1 MTMTTLRI
9 LRLASR
15 SRSHCQAWGAAVD
28 QRRGLRLAGPTWA
41 KHCAAQHRLASSLP
55 PTEDWRTV
63 PNALTALRLVAV
75 PGILATWYLE
85 LHGVSAALFGAAA
98 ATDWFDGFLAR
109 RWNQKTALGA
119 LLDPLADKLLVSSTL
134 VILVEHAASPV
145 VSLPAAAILAREL
158 GVSTLREWTQAH
170 RPEAASSISV
180 AWHGK
185 AKAAAQLLALQGLL
199 AGIALSDL
207 EATEVDESQAWGPSL
222 YKGSLL
228 LLWLAAG
235 LTLGSGFQQ
244 RGRSG
249 FFPVQSGIRQH
260 LPWSTLLDQCADAME
275 VRVEAADGLPADAVL
290 SLRLGATRR
299 QAPLQSALS
308 HPLRFSTFLDS
319 ASEPLRLDVMR
330 PMSTAQIV
338 LRAEEHRYT
347 VPLAGCP
354 EAAIQ
359 FSVKPSFAKAAERG
373 RAPDAYSA
381 PTLPGFKDAAA
392 SAKEYLERHHL
403 LQYMQS
409 LLHAVIQAK
418 PKDPVAYMMS
428 LMKTSQTRSE
438 SRRSS
443 EEVPEARSDP
453 GPRAASK
460 EVLIGQAASDPGIG
474 PEAVEATQAE
484 PCAPT
489 QHASCGSGT
498 LCGTTYEDQHASA
511 HKEDFVFDSSV
522 RTPTLEKQ
530 QVDIEDSPAS
540 ASKPLAV
547 TRVALD
553 PQRLKEIRASL
564 QRQLRN
570 TISEGKLEMSV
581 QKALE
586 LMTGPSFEAEEHLR
600 NELIILLS
608 ERKEL
613 TSRTHRLTEELHQLR
628 QLNQDLH
635 LKLSKSSDHG

>member
-1 MTMTTLRI
+1 
-9 LRLASR
+9 
-15 SRSHCQAWGAAVD
+15 
-28 QRRGLRLAGPTWA
+28 
-41 KHCAAQHRLASSLP
+41 
-55 PTEDWRTV
+55 
-63 PNALTALRLVAV
+63 
-75 PGILATWYLE
+75 
-85 LHGVSAALFGAAA
+85 
-98 ATDWFDGFLAR
+98 
-109 RWNQKTALGA
+109 
-119 LLDPLADKLLVSSTL
+119 
-134 VILVEHAASPV
+134 
-145 VSLPAAAILAREL
+145 
-158 GVSTLREWTQAH
+158 
-170 RPEAASSISV
+170 
-180 AWHGK
+180 
-185 AKAAAQLLALQGLL
+185 
-199 AGIALSDL
+199 
-207 EATEVDESQAWGPSL
+207 
-222 YKGSLL
+222 
-228 LLWLAAG
+228 
-235 LTLGSGFQQ
+235 
-244 RGRSG
+244 
-249 FFPVQSGIRQH
+249 
-260 LPWSTLLDQCADAME
+260 ME

-330 PMSTAQIV
+330 PMSTAQVV
-338 LRAEEHRYT
+338 LRAEEHCYT

-354 EAAIQ
+354 DAAIQ

-373 RAPDAYSA
+373 RGPDAYSA
-381 PTLPGFKDAAA
+381 PALPGFKDAAA

-428 LMKTSQTRSE
+428 LMKTSQTCSE

-453 GPRAASK
+453 GPTVAGK
-460 EVLIGQAASDPGIG
+460 EVLVGQAASDPGIG
-474 PEAVEATQAE
+474 PEALEATQAE
-484 PCAPT
+484 PCAPA
-489 QHASCGSGT
+489 QH
-498 LCGTTYEDQHASA
+498 DQHASA
-511 HKEDFVFDSSV
+511 HKEDFAFDSSV
-522 RTPTLEKQ
+522 PTPTLEKQ
-530 QVDIEDSPAS
+530 QVDIEDSPS
-540 ASKPLAV
+540 ARSKPLAV
-547 TRVALD
+547 KRVALD

-564 QRQLRN
+564 QRQLQN
-570 TISEGKLEMSV
+570 TISEGKLETSV

-635 LKLSKSSDHG
+635 LKLSKSSDYG